1 MTFLLIA
8 YLIALVVPLLIATWR
23 TSLLG
28 LGIQGFLMA
37 AMVAE
42 RGWPMTASGAILA
55 VDLLLLR
62 GYFVPRYLYGVLVG
76 QQAPRRSDVI
86 PANLISWT
94 LAGALVLLAFRFADL
109 LHPQG
114 GEAAVHVAVA
124 ASGVLLGLL
133 VLATQNRTLSQM
145 VGALGIENGIALFEL
160 ASPEPLPLP
169 VQLGVAAIL
178 VLTVLTFGSFLRR
191 LGAAPPDLPTATP
204 LPARE
209 RAP

>member
-1 MTFLLIA
+1 VTFLLIA

-42 RGWPMTASGAILA
+42 RGWPMTANGVLLA
-55 VDLLLLR
+55 VDLLFLR
-62 GYFVPRYLYGVLVG
+62 AYFVPRYLYAVLVR

-86 PANLISWT
+86 PANLLSWT
-94 LAGALVLLAFRFADL
+94 LAGALVLLAFRFADQ

-124 ASGVLLGLL
+124 AAGVLLGLL
-133 VLATQNRTLSQM
+133 ALATQNRTLSQM

-169 VQLGVAAIL
+169 VQLGATLIL
-178 VLTVLTFGSFLRR
+178 VLPVLTFGSFLRR
-191 LGAAPPDLPTATP
+191 LGIAPAEVPTATP
-204 LPARE
+204 APE